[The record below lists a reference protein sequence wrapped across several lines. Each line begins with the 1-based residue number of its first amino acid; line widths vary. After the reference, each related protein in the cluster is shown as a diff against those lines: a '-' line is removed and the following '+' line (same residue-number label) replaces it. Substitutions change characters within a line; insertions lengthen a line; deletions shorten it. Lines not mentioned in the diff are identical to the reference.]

1 MTIARLPLAVL
12 LLAFAGL
19 VAAGCQKQ
27 PHIERYQV
35 AKPVPIESVTGAG
48 TQPAEEPAAKPS
60 GEPTDR
66 MLGAI
71 LPHGEAIW
79 FFKLMGKKDAVASLD
94 EPFTA
99 LVKSVHFAEGGKPQW
114 TLPEGWHESPGPA
127 PRHATITATVDGK
140 PLETTVTML
149 PNASDVLQNVNR
161 WRGQLSLPPI
171 TADQLPGET
180 SEIAVDGTKAT
191 LVNLLGRASAG
202 GMRPPFMSGAR
213 DGN

>member
-35 AKPVPIESVTGAG
+35 AKPVPIESVAGAG

-127 PRHATITATVDGK
+127 
-140 PLETTVTML
+140 
-149 PNASDVLQNVNR
+149 
-161 WRGQLSLPPI
+161 
-171 TADQLPGET
+171 
-180 SEIAVDGTKAT
+180 
-191 LVNLLGRASAG
+191 RA
-202 GMRPPFMSGAR
+202 MRPSRPPSTASRWKRPSRCCPMPATCCKTSTAGE
-213 DGN
+213 GS